1 MTLDEALVQLEEDV
15 ALLRIV
21 AGELQLRP
29 ADESEII
36 SASGKIHNIYEAIE
50 ECCLIE
56 SSSSGCNDALLTKLG
71 VPGYE

>member
-21 AGELQLRP
+21 ARERRFLFAGER
-29 ADESEII
+29 SEIQ
-36 SASGKIHNIYEAIE
+36 SASSKIHGIYQGIE
-50 ECCLIE
+50 EYME
-56 SSSSGCNDALLTKLG
+56 DNSDRYAELLTKLG